1 LQLILVTSLIA
12 CSQAILNMSCVSTS
26 NHMSGSLLVD
36 VIIALTL
43 AIAKN
48 KI

>member
-1 LQLILVTSLIA
+1 LILVTSLIA
-12 CSQAILNMSCVSTS
+12 CSQAILIMSCVSTS

>member
-1 LQLILVTSLIA
+1 MILVTTLIA
-12 CSQAILNMSCVSTS
+12 CSQAILVMSYLSTS
-26 NHMSGSLLVD
+26 NHMSGSLLLD
-36 VIIALTL
+36 IIISLTL

>member
-12 CSQAILNMSCVSTS
+12 CSQAILVMSCVSTS
-26 NHMSGSLLVD
+26 NHMSGSLLLD
-36 VIIALTL
+36 IVISLTL
-43 AIAKN
+43 AIAKK